1 MLLRPL
7 IATGVPIPNNEQVR
21 AHLGGG
27 SLSHISPVM
36 REVVAERDR
45 LLREVRALRDKA
57 LPLREQAARLT
68 ATREHLATQLNET
81 KVELKGARESQSMSD
96 KHGT

>member
-1 MLLRPL
+1 
-7 IATGVPIPNNEQVR
+7 
-21 AHLGGG
+21 
-27 SLSHISPVM
+27 M

-45 LLREVRALRDKA
+45 LLQEVHALRDEA
-57 LPLREQAARLT
+57 LPLREQAARLI

-81 KVELKGARESQSMSD
+81 KVELKGARERQSMSD